1 MIPIRQHY
9 IGPSQQERVS
19 LNFAKW
25 IRGMEVA
32 QDAVLELDKFKKSKY
47 RNSYINEERITRALE
62 EQDRDFLRELSNY
75 FYGIS
80 GIYARF
86 VKYLAGILTYDWYA
100 YPYMLKD
107 GYSVK
112 NVRKDIN
119 IVLNY
124 LDNVNIK
131 TTFYDVSLGVILN
144 GAFYGYM
151 INNTAKTV
159 GTILELPVKYCRSR
173 YKYNGLPAV
182 EFNVKYFDEQFAN
195 PEEKMIVLNSFP
207 KEFMKNY
214 IAYKNGTLKTDKNDG
229 GAWFLCDTNLSM
241 KFSLFTNDIPFFSA
255 VIPTILDL
263 DEAKQL
269 DMKKTMQEL
278 LKIIIQK
285 MPLDKNS
292 EMVFDLDEAQEMHNN
307 VCRML
312 NNAVNVDVLTTFG
325 DVDAID
331 LDNSTATSNK
341 DPLAK
346 VERGVFNEAGISQ
359 MLFAT
364 DGNIALEKS
373 IMNDESLMFYLLNQ
387 YQQKMN
393 EIIDYTFKKK
403 TKFKI
408 SFPQLSI
415 YNRERMQKV
424 YKEQATAGYSKLLP
438 AISIGMSQTEF
449 LSMNEYE
456 NNILGLNEKMTPVQ
470 ISSTQSAK
478 NSSNNGNKTTTSG
491 TNSEG
496 KVGAPEKDD
505 SEKSEKTIQN
515 KESMS

>member
-1 MIPIRQHY
+1 
-9 IGPSQQERVS
+9 
-19 LNFAKW
+19 
-25 IRGMEVA
+25 
-32 QDAVLELDKFKKSKY
+32 
-47 RNSYINEERITRALE
+47 
-62 EQDRDFLRELSNY
+62 
-75 FYGIS
+75 
-80 GIYARF
+80 
-86 VKYLAGILTYDWYA
+86 
-100 YPYMLKD
+100 
-107 GYSVK
+107 
-112 NVRKDIN
+112 
-119 IVLNY
+119 
-124 LDNVNIK
+124 
-131 TTFYDVSLGVILN
+131 
-144 GAFYGYM
+144 
-151 INNTAKTV
+151 
-159 GTILELPVKYCRSR
+159 
-173 YKYNGLPAV
+173 
-182 EFNVKYFDEQFAN
+182 
-195 PEEKMIVLNSFP
+195 
-207 KEFMKNY
+207 
-214 IAYKNGTLKTDKNDG
+214 
-229 GAWFLCDTNLSM
+229 M

-393 EIIDYTFKKK
+393 EIIEYTFKKK